1 MMKSIQSKIL
11 LTLII
16 GFFIVG
22 FSTSA
27 KSLVGFPG
35 VVPVEPETE
44 LPIEVNPLSVVY
56 PSAFQDYR
64 KQTKEYVKAFSKNK
78 RDYIIHI
85 FSKGKK
91 FFPKAISILD
101 KYEVPLELQ
110 MIPVLESEFTANA
123 VSPVGAVGYWQFMSV
138 LAKEYGLRIDGKYDE
153 RKNFSKSTAAAAKF
167 FRDQL
172 EYFDDDL
179 LLCVA
184 AYNCGPGR
192 VRSSIKKSG
201 KANANYWDI
210 KKYVPAETRRFVMN
224 FIAFNVIAAN
234 YEKFLNKELNFDE
247 PPLIQI
253 AVKDAAKDSTIQDSI
268 PTIVLSKK

>member
-11 LTLII
+11 ITLII
-16 GFFIVG
+16 AFFIIG

-27 KSLVGFPG
+27 KSLLGFPG
-35 VVPVEPETE
+35 VTPVSDETE
-44 LPIEVNPLSVVY
+44 LLVEINPLSVIY
-56 PSAFQDYR
+56 PVSLQDYR
-64 KQTKEYVKAFSKNK
+64 KQTKEYVKAFSKK
-78 RDYIIHI
+78 ERDYIIHI

-91 FFPKAISILD
+91 FFPKAIQILD
-101 KYEVPLELQ
+101 KYDVPSELQ
-110 MIPVLESEFTANA
+110 MIPVLESEFNANA
-123 VSPVGAVGYWQFMSV
+123 VSPAGAVGYWQFMSI
-138 LAKEYGLRIDGKYDE
+138 LAKEYGLRIEGKYDE
-153 RKNFSKSTAAAAKF
+153 RKNFSKSTTAAAKF

-172 EYFDDDL
+172 EYFNDDL

-201 KANANYWDI
+201 KTDANYWDI

-234 YEKFLNKELNFDE
+234 YEKFLNKELDFNE
-247 PPLIQI
+247 PPLIQ
-253 AVKDAAKDSTIQDSI
+253 VAAQDSTTKIDS
-268 PTIVLSKK
+268 LSTAAL